1 MKVDIIKTIDKKN
14 YPEEY
19 QELIDKLSAVLNNNF
34 INISNAFNNNLTFK
48 DNTRGDLKDIQLK
61 IDAQGFPT
69 TGNQFQI
76 KPNLQISGMKVI
88 RALCLDNMNVY
99 PLGHPFISYSQN
111 NNLVTINN
119 VTGLQPNTLYEL
131 RIEIIG

>member
-1 MKVDIIKTIDKKN
+1 MKVDINKTLDKKN

-19 QELIDKLSAVLNNNF
+19 HDLIDRLSGMLNNNF
-34 INISNAFNNNLTFK
+34 INISNAFNNNITFK
-48 DNTRGDLKDIQLK
+48 DNVRGDQKDIQLK
-61 IDAQGFPT
+61 VNANGFPT

-88 RALCLDNMNVY
+88 RALCLDNVSIY